1 MGLNLSTS
9 RGQIVA
15 ALLESILF
23 RVKDNLKE
31 ASFAGVQRIYADG
44 GMTANCALMQAQA
57 DLLGKT
63 LVVRE
68 RDTCWGVAK
77 GVLTALG
84 RTGEGFKDQKV
95 QLYAPREEERDRL
108 EGKYER
114 WCKERLRFYGW
125 QS

>member
-1 MGLNLSTS
+1 VQGGLVGLSLATS
-9 RGQIVA
+9 RQKILA
-15 ALLESILF
+15 AILESILF

-31 ASFAGVQRIYADG
+31 ESFALVERIYADG
-44 GMTANCALMQAQA
+44 GMTVNTALMQAQS

-84 RTGEGFKDQKV
+84 KEGGGF
-95 QLYAPREEERDRL
+95 
-108 EGKYER
+108 
-114 WCKERLRFYGW
+114 
-125 QS
+125 